1 MSTIPEIADTV
12 LEALAMQMK
21 PAVRFVKGE
30 GGRLIT
36 HDEGEL
42 YWIKPVD
49 LRRTAF
55 TWDPKPTR
63 RATGLVK
70 LRDITTCHTYG
81 YHGFFKP
88 SIAEV
93 IAQIPLEILPDVV
106 AFETRTDLGLG
117 NIVGDHHVTTTTL
130 YGSRRKKKKT
140 PKKASTHH
148 GPELSGLFYK

>member
-1 MSTIPEIADTV
+1 MGTIPEIADTV
-12 LEALAMQMK
+12 LEALAGQMK
-21 PAVRFVKGE
+21 PVVRFVKGE

-49 LRRTAF
+49 LRQTAF

-70 LRDITTCHTYG
+70 LRDIITCHTYG

-93 IAQIPLEILPDVV
+93 IAQIPLEVLPDVV
-106 AFETRTDLGLG
+106 AFETHTDLGLG

-148 GPELSGLFYK
+148 GPEPPGPF